1 MIACGGDV
9 IKPQV
14 EFFDLLVG
22 LGMFVLASGL
32 LP

>member
-1 MIACGGDV
+1 MMACGGDV

-14 EFFDLLVG
+14 EWFNFPVG
-22 LGMFVLASGL
+22 LCMFVLASGL